1 MGKLMLFKEAFSA
14 GYTMMVLV
22 AAVSSAI
29 SVWYYLGVA
38 RRMYTQ
44 EAPANHPAP
53 VQTASGGAGVRAVL
67 LRCLA
72 GVVLWGVFPQ
82 TLLLW
87 VHVFF

>member
-1 MGKLMLFKEAFSA
+1 
-14 GYTMMVLV
+14 
-22 AAVSSAI
+22 
-29 SVWYYLGVA
+29 
-38 RRMYTQ
+38 MYTQ